1 MSKRWR
7 QWRAEEAREV
17 LEQWRRSGKSASA
30 FARERGC
37 SVRRL
42 SYWSK
47 QLSSPQAST
56 VQFVPVTLAESK
68 TTQGAVIE
76 IEHGGVRV
84 RVRESVDVE
93 LVGRLCAAVV
103 RAARAC

>member
-1 MSKRWR
+1 MGKRWR
-7 QWRAEEAREV
+7 QWRLEEAREV
-17 LEQWRRSGKSASA
+17 LVQWRRSGKSASA
-30 FARERGC
+30 FARERGY

-47 QLSSPQAST
+47 QLRSSQAS
-56 VQFVPVTLAESK
+56 VQFVPVSLGEST

-76 IEHGGVRV
+76 IEHGGVRI